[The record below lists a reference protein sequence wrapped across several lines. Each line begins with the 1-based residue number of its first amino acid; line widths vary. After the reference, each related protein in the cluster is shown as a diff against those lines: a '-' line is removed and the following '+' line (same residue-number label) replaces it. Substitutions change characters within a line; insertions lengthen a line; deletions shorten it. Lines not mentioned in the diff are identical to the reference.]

1 MFKEATSMKNNRSY
15 LIFTFVITFLLMSI
29 FFLALSTKEN
39 PAKPEQTATEN
50 TDSGAT
56 KDTASKESNKEETT
70 SSKAGQVFE
79 QKGCVSC
86 HSISKLNVKGGSTGP
101 DLSDAYKTV
110 DGKHGKSVDE
120 FLKKPSSAV
129 MSGVIK
135 DNPLTDKERKDIVDA
150 LKEASEK

>member
-1 MFKEATSMKNNRSY
+1 MKNNTSY
-15 LIFTFVITFLLMSI
+15 LIFGFVITFLLMSI
-29 FFLALSTKEN
+29 IFLALSTKED
-39 PAKPEQTATEN
+39 PKKPEQATTEN
-50 TDSGAT
+50 TESD
-56 KDTASKESNKEETT
+56 ASKDVASKDADSEKTT
-70 SSKAGQVFE
+70 SSGAGEIFE
-79 QKGCVSC
+79 KKGCVSC

-110 DGKHGKSVDE
+110 DGKHGKPIDE